1 MQEFKLLNLSS
12 ESTSKVKEIFNIFI
26 TANLLVFSLVGFLK
40 LYDYINE
47 VGQPLYFI
55 RTVDG
60 DYYSSNFK
68 HYGHHVTF
76 SHNGETLKKSQKG
89 LKGIVIQKIK

>member
-1 MQEFKLLNLSS
+1 M
-12 ESTSKVKEIFNIFI
+12 KEIFKICF
-26 TANLLVFSLVGFLK
+26 AVNLLILSLVGCYK
-40 LYDYINE
+40 LYDY
-47 VGQPLYFI
+47 VYRVTQPLYFI